1 MRFCSLILFTIL
13 LGCKPKAHR
22 EGDKLLFQ
30 IEKKESSTKIST
42 FDKSNHLLSSVDFY
56 KIPQR
61 IVIFSSSHA
70 GFLNEL
76 GLLKHV
82 IAVSNKNYFY
92 NTQISENESIISLG
106 DYQSIN
112 FEKLVKLKPDLLLL
126 NSEVSSHFDFIKK
139 LKLFKIPFLICNEY
153 EEPNVI
159 HQAKWLKMYGALFN
173 QDAKAD
179 SILQIIETKY
189 TELSKP
195 KSSTKNL
202 TLTGLPWQNQWY
214 VSCSK
219 NLFNQLLHDA
229 GGTLFIEKDCEE
241 NSAVLFEDILIHGR
255 NADFWIHTGTA
266 SSFNEIESSFPYAK
280 EIKAFRTQKCF
291 NNNARVASNQANDY
305 WERGPVRPDLI
316 IKDLFQIYSDS
327 TFSKGYFY
335 KKIVE

>member
-1 MRFCSLILFTIL
+1 
-13 LGCKPKAHR
+13 
-22 EGDKLLFQ
+22 
-30 IEKKESSTKIST
+30 
-42 FDKSNHLLSSVDFY
+42 
-56 KIPQR
+56 
-61 IVIFSSSHA
+61 
-70 GFLNEL
+70 
-76 GLLKHV
+76 
-82 IAVSNKNYFY
+82 
-92 NTQISENESIISLG
+92 LG

-112 FEKLVKLKPDLLLL
+112 FEKLIKLKPDLLLL
-126 NSEVSSHFDFIKK
+126 NSEVSIHIDFIKK

-159 HQAKWLKMYGALFN
+159 YQAKWLKMYGALFN

-266 SSFNEIESSFPYAK
+266 STFHEIESSFPYAK

-291 NNNARVASNQANDY
+291 NNNARVASNLANDY

-316 IKDLFQIYSDS
+316 LKDLFQIYSDS
-327 TFSKGYFY
+327 TFSNGYFY